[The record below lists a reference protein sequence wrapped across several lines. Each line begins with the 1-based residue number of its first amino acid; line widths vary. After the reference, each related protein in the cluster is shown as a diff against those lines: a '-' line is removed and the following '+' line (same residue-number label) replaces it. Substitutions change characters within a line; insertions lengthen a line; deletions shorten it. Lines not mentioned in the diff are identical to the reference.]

1 MAAAVQTAT
10 GLTDLVASTL
20 RDLGR
25 PNYTDLTTDL
35 QEFTVM
41 TNLALADN
49 RVTLKGGTGV
59 QWNVAVNHAAS
70 ASNVGAI
77 GGTDVVNIVDT
88 MVQATADWRGTT
100 ANYAFFGE
108 EIDMNQGSAEIVD
121 LVAERRQMCMI
132 SLAELMESNLWGP
145 PVSVSDTVTPWGIK
159 TWIVKNATEGFN
171 GGAPSGYTSIG
182 LNPTTYPRWKNY
194 TAQYTNVSKDDL
206 IRKWRTASRRTGFK
220 PPVSGIP
227 SPNTGDKYG
236 YYCNTATIIAL
247 EEQLEAQNDNL
258 GKDIASMDHKTVF
271 RGSTVNWIPK
281 LDADTT
287 NPVYGINWGW
297 LKFYILK
304 NWWLKETNVPV
315 YPGQHTMSAHFLDL
329 RYQVISKNRRSAF
342 VLSTGTSEPS

>member
-1 MAAAVQTAT
+1 MAAVTQQAT

-20 RDLGR
+20 RNLGR

-35 QEFTVM
+35 QEFSVM
-41 TNLALADN
+41 TNLALVNN
-49 RVTLKGGTGV
+49 RVKLKGGVGV
-59 QWNVAVNHAAS
+59 QWNVAVNHAQS
-70 ASNVGAI
+70 ARNVGGI

-100 ANYAFFGE
+100 ANYAFFAEEMDMNSGE
-108 EIDMNQGSAEIVD
+108 EEIVD

-132 SLAELMESNLWGP
+132 SLAEILEANLWGP
-145 PVSVSDTVTPWGIK
+145 PVALADVETPWGIK

-194 TAQYTNVSKDDL
+194 TFQYTNVSKDDM
-206 IRKWRTASRRTGFK
+206 IRKWRTAARKTGFK
-220 PPVSGIP
+220 PPVQGLP

-236 YYCNTATIIAL
+236 YYTNLSALQAL
-247 EEQLEAQNDNL
+247 EEVLEAQNDNL
-258 GKDIASMDHKTVF
+258 GNAINPKDGEAVF
-271 RGSTVNWIPK
+271 SRQMVHWIPK

-287 NPVYGINWGW
+287 NPIYGVNWGW
-297 LKFYILK
+297 MKFYILN

-315 YPGQHTMSAHFLDL
+315 YPGQHTMSAHFLDC
-329 RYQVISKNRRSAF
+329 RYQVITKNRRTHF
-342 VLSTGTSEPS
+342 VGATATTEPA